1 QNSVIPSSTS
11 VDESALE
18 DDQDIY
24 IPDKKVDDQLCCYE
38 EDSRSNFDQSGD
50 GSVSFDGDSED
61 ISDSSNVKI
70 HSANDEMF
78 VITSASGVYTAGTPK
93 RIPFLKKGAS
103 DESMLDTDDEFWDST
118 STPSPGPASRVE
130 YKIGNIGTFTDAD
143 IPLKYCAR
151 LLCSSFLLSGTPGS
165 CIPDKHVRIS
175 VKSLALACLSSILSF
190 YPKGF
195 FLPLNVVQLSG
206 GDMTV
211 KEEQYIWDV
220 ILYATHCDP
229 HIRGQTAV
237 MIGHFLLHSSQETG
251 GWWSKWLSN
260 QSVTGSPTVLNLL
273 SKLMSVVQDD
283 SSVASK
289 LGLVGLKQCINM
301 LLNSLDALECFHL
314 LETLLQVKDNSYWL
328 TKIELAEVVSSI
340 SFKVVNYLEGEST
353 RNNPLFKSTCYQDKF
368 LNGILIPLLGD
379 EDFRVR
385 QASAVAL
392 VKLVRKFFFPIDHP
406 NKDPITAI
414 AKESTDIYLNIPNK
428 GSSHS
433 TLPLVHGLVKPFAVQ
448 SSCSYNPII
457 DASLS
462 RIVSVLV
469 TTLRMCTNK
478 YLIYGCCHAL
488 CLLSEEFLVTVFP
501 ETWNAI
507 FSAFKYENICSEPF
521 PQLLQPSVGLVS
533 ESASNDTFSQTSD
546 ILCHLIS
553 LITHTS
559 VCLDLVAHQHVLQ
572 LTGNLLCGL
581 WYKFLVEFHNSN
593 YQELKQDAYVFPLVE
608 KLFLHLMRVLNIFTH
623 VLEEQYPIS
632 VSNRP
637 ALPSLPNAPSLSPIK
652 RKGKVKDEPVTSSS
666 VKGSPSKG
674 IDKSDTEK
682 ERASKISGTL
692 GQFHTFPLY
701 MKLYEILRGA
711 YGSYKI
717 SMDFQSSEKFCHL
730 LKCTLDV
737 MSQILEVSE
746 SHEMG
751 KSAEEILCYLKSLMV
766 IESCSS
772 VQCVRQL
779 LKSLFGT
786 NLIALC
792 QEALLV
798 PGMCSK
804 GNGSSRLSST
814 VPGLYHTVISYPYT
828 DFTHVLKNKTIKC
841 LSSEGNDELVR

>member
-1 QNSVIPSSTS
+1 
-11 VDESALE
+11 
-18 DDQDIY
+18 
-24 IPDKKVDDQLCCYE
+24 
-38 EDSRSNFDQSGD
+38 
-50 GSVSFDGDSED
+50 
-61 ISDSSNVKI
+61 
-70 HSANDEMF
+70 
-78 VITSASGVYTAGTPK
+78 
-93 RIPFLKKGAS
+93 
-103 DESMLDTDDEFWDST
+103 
-118 STPSPGPASRVE
+118 
-130 YKIGNIGTFTDAD
+130 
-143 IPLKYCAR
+143 
-151 LLCSSFLLSGTPGS
+151 
-165 CIPDKHVRIS
+165 
-175 VKSLALACLSSILSF
+175 
-190 YPKGF
+190 
-195 FLPLNVVQLSG
+195 
-206 GDMTV
+206 
-211 KEEQYIWDV
+211 
-220 ILYATHCDP
+220 
-229 HIRGQTAV
+229 

-260 QSVTGSPTVLNLL
+260 QSVTGSPTLLNLL
-273 SKLMSVVQDD
+273 SKLTSVVQDD

-353 RNNPLFKSTCYQDKF
+353 RNNPLLKSTCYQDKF

-385 QASAVAL
+385 QASAIAI
-392 VKLVRKFFFPIDHP
+392 VKLVPKFFFPIDHP
-406 NKDPITAI
+406 NKDAITAI
-414 AKESTDIYLNIPNK
+414 AKESTDIYLNMPNK

-433 TLPLVHGLVKPFAVQ
+433 TLPLVHALVKPFAVQ
-448 SSCSYNPII
+448 SSCSYNSVI

-462 RIVSVLV
+462 RIVNLLV

-478 YLIYGCCHAL
+478 FLIYGCCHAL

-501 ETWNAI
+501 ETWNAV
-507 FSAFKYENICSEPF
+507 FSAFKYESVYNESC
-521 PQLLQPSVGLVS
+521 PQLLQPCVGLVS

-581 WYKFLVEFHNSN
+581 WYKFLVESRNSN
-593 YQELKQDAYVFPLVE
+593 YQELKQDVYVFPLVE

-623 VLEEQYPIS
+623 VLEEQYPIC

-652 RKGKVKDEPVTSSS
+652 RKSKVKDEPVTSSS

-682 ERASKISGTL
+682 ERTSKISGTL

-751 KSAEEILCYLKSLMV
+751 KSAEEILSYLKSLMV
-766 IESCSS
+766 MESCSS

-804 GNGSSRLSST
+804 GNGSSRLSAT

-828 DFTHVLKNKTIKC
+828 DFTHVLKDKTIKC
-841 LSSEGNDELVR
+841 LSSEGNDELVSFRCLNWVKHGSGKITNLSKSGSKGEKANLAAHIRLFEAVVIRALQQYTISSDVTLQCQVLDLLAQLVQLRVNYCLLDADQIFIHYVIKQFEFIEEGQIANADILIPRIFYFLILLSYERYHSKPIISVPKILQLCDSLIASGQPPDKYVVRALQPVIEDLFLIK